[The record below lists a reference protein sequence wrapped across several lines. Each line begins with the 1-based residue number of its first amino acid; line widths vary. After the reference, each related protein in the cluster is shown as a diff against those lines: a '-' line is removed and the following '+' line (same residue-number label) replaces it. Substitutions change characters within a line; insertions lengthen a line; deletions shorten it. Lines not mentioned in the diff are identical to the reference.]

1 MNSSNRTSFCGLFKE
16 LQILT
21 AHSQYI
27 FSLLMFVVKNKYLIK
42 SNFDVND
49 LNTRYNSDV
58 HLPTVNLTIFQKG
71 FFYLGIK
78 MYNHLPQSL
87 KELSHDVRWFRLAMK
102 RILLKT
108 PSILWRNILVVNLMS
123 DLVSY

>member
-1 MNSSNRTSFCGLFKE
+1 VNSSNRTSFCGLFKE

>member
-1 MNSSNRTSFCGLFKE
+1 
-16 LQILT
+16 
-21 AHSQYI
+21 
-27 FSLLMFVVKNKYLIK
+27 MFVVKNKYLIK